1 MKRQARAESWVVHGW
16 VANLEHVPL
25 PRERF
30 DLVLV
35 TNYLQRD
42 LWPSL
47 MAAVT
52 PGGFLLYETFT
63 VAQLALP
70 RGPRS
75 AHHLLRIGELAG
87 SVPGWSIEEDVEVES
102 PLAQARLV
110 ARKPDGREQERTR
123 SGRARATTRALGGTG
138 SRGGERAGPAGAG
151 TVATVGRRDR
161 AFRGRGR
168 DRGPGNRV
176 RGPGNRVRGPGNR
189 VRGPGN
195 RVRGPGN
202 RVRGPGNSRGTGFG
216 GRGTGFGGRGT
227 AGGPGNRVRGPG
239 NRVRGPGN
247 RVRGP
252 GNRVRGPGNRVRGP
266 GNRVRGPGNRVRGPE
281 LRARAQGLSLARA
294 GRGRGVRE
302 ACRSLRVA
310 ALTSPMTGRPSS
322 SRRGNQNHR

>member
-63 VAQLALP
+63 MAQLALP

-110 ARKPDGREQERTR
+110 ARKPDGREQGPGAGEQG
-123 SGRARATTRALGGTG
+123 SGAGEQGSGAGEQGSGAGEQGSGAGEQGSGAGEQGSGAGEQGSGAGEQGSGARA
-138 SRGGERAGPAGAG
+138 
-151 TVATVGRRDR
+151 
-161 AFRGRGR
+161 
-168 DRGPGNRV
+168 
-176 RGPGNRVRGPGNR
+176 
-189 VRGPGN
+189 
-195 RVRGPGN
+195 
-202 RVRGPGNSRGTGFG
+202 
-216 GRGTGFGGRGT
+216 
-227 AGGPGNRVRGPG
+227 
-239 NRVRGPGN
+239 
-247 RVRGP
+247 
-252 GNRVRGPGNRVRGP
+252 
-266 GNRVRGPGNRVRGPE
+266 
-281 LRARAQGLSLARA
+281 
-294 GRGRGVRE
+294 
-302 ACRSLRVA
+302 
-310 ALTSPMTGRPSS
+310 
-322 SRRGNQNHR
+322 